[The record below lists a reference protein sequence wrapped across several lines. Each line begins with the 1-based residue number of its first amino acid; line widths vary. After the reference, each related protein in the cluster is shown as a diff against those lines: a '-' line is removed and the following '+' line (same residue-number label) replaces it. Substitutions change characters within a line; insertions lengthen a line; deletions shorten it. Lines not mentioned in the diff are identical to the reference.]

1 VRRFVDGIMQGL
13 KATLLD
19 PGAAIK
25 VFFKQVPEMA
35 LASQAHEQI
44 RVGTGIL
51 AHVTA
56 REVIKTNGMGY
67 MEPNDYESMT
77 DLVMK
82 YLAKEGD
89 QRPEVRTMMTNR
101 FVGDQKP
108 SAAEWDEM
116 QKNAHEFRAYLGLP
130 PKDA

>member
-1 VRRFVDGIMQGL
+1 
-13 KATLLD
+13 
-19 PGAAIK
+19 
-25 VFFKQVPEMA
+25 MA

-51 AHVTA
+51 AHVAA

-89 QRPEVRTMMTNR
+89 Q
-101 FVGDQKP
+101 
-108 SAAEWDEM
+108 
-116 QKNAHEFRAYLGLP
+116 P
-130 PKDA
+130 PKFAR